1 MDSKELADFITNN
14 GVIGLTA
21 GVVIG
26 LVTKDVVFSLVQDII
41 IPIIVIL
48 LIRLHIK
55 SLTRILPNKENRL
68 NIINFIGCLITWI
81 LAIICTFIFVQY
93 AFVKFFGAK
102 STDMK
107 QNQTQKQDKDMDQMA
122 QAF

>member
-14 GVIGLTA
+14 GIIGLSA

-41 IPIIVIL
+41 IPIVVIL
-48 LIRLHIK
+48 LIRLQIK

-81 LAIICTFIFVQY
+81 LALICSYLFSQYVFI
-93 AFVKFFGAK
+93 KMLGAK
-102 STDMK
+102 VPVLNQG
-107 QNQTQKQDKDMDQMA
+107 QNQTQN
-122 QAF
+122 

>member
-1 MDSKELADFITNN
+1 MDSKQLADFITNN
-14 GVIGLTA
+14 GIIGLSA

-41 IPIIVIL
+41 IPIVVIL
-48 LIRLHIK
+48 LIRLQIK

-81 LAIICTFIFVQY
+81 LALICTYLFSQYVFI
-93 AFVKFFGAK
+93 KILGAK
-102 STDMK
+102 VPI
-107 QNQTQKQDKDMDQMA
+107 QNQGQTQNQEQK
-122 QAF
+122 

>member
-81 LAIICTFIFVQY
+81 LALICTYLFSHYIFI
-93 AFVKFFGAK
+93 KMLGAK
-102 STDMK
+102 VPVLNQG
-107 QNQTQKQDKDMDQMA
+107 QNQTQNQNQNQK
-122 QAF
+122 